1 MRIYKLYFLS
11 LFLLFALHNS
21 AFSVNN
27 KTRVSELQEKC
38 ELQRSLSQY
47 KNLETSSA
55 DLIDEARKI
64 HNENAVAYA
73 YFYNGLAKLFLGQ
86 VEKSQEMLDSAD
98 EISVQVKN
106 DSVRALVLNA
116 RGIYHALV
124 KNNDFVAQQFF
135 FKSLEL
141 AKNAGHEDLLYRV
154 RGNLLT
160 LSHSMNDSISY
171 ENAKEVYNY
180 GKKRKS
186 NEHISMGAYYLAT
199 YNYKQDKYDEAEKYI
214 KIALDTYN
222 KYPYEDIAS
231 VYSLYAKMLL
241 SKGDDVKAEEMVK
254 KAILLAQKYKQTSME
269 VDAYITYAE
278 VFVKKKQY
286 REANDMIKKAMGT
299 ADKIGMTNKVADCNQ
314 MLATNYIVMGDMK
327 NAMVC
332 LQKANELLRNQSA
345 VNMERI
351 SHEQQV
357 MHDIEQKEMESKLK
371 QEQITAQRLVL
382 IILTV
387 AIIVLLVLL
396 VLIIILYRRRQ
407 MLYKSIVLQNSRYVE
422 HQKYLEEQLAQQT
435 KFAEVTTEDSIDKK
449 DDATKGHEKEGFV
462 MDNAKVDVLYNELC
476 RLMSQERL
484 FTESQLTREKMAERL
499 GTNRTYLTK
508 VIKEKTDMSYLQF
521 INSYRINEA
530 IRILSDKEQISYPLK
545 QIWSDLG
552 FSSPST
558 FYKQFQ
564 QVVGITPSTYRK
576 QFLEVNSQP
585 VDDEDEEEG

>member
-1 MRIYKLYFLS
+1 MRIYKIYFLS
-11 LFLLFALHNS
+11 LFFLFALQNS
-21 AFSVNN
+21 SFSGNN
-27 KTRVSELQEKC
+27 KTRVSELLEKC

-47 KNLETSSA
+47 KNLEASSA
-55 DLIDEARKI
+55 VLIEEARKI
-64 HNENAVAYA
+64 HDDNAVAYA
-73 YFYNGLAKLFLGQ
+73 YFYSGLAKLFLGQ

-98 EISVQVKN
+98 EISIQVKN
-106 DSVRALVLNA
+106 DSVRALSLNA

-141 AKNAGHEDLLYRV
+141 AKSAGHEDLLYRV

-160 LSHSMNDSISY
+160 LSHSMNDSVSY
-171 ENAKEVYNY
+171 ENAKEVYDY
-180 GKKRKS
+180 GISHKS

-199 YNYKQDKYDEAEKYI
+199 YNYKQDKYVEAEKYI
-214 KIALDTYN
+214 KIALDTYT
-222 KYPYEDIAS
+222 KYPYEDIAA
-231 VYSLYAKMLL
+231 VYALYAKMLL
-241 SKGDDVKAEEMVK
+241 SKGDVAKAEEMGK
-254 KAILLAQKYKQTSME
+254 EAISLAKNYKQSSIE

-278 VFVKKKQY
+278 IFVRKKQY
-286 REANDMIKKAMGT
+286 SEANAMIKMAMET
-299 ADKIGMTNKVADCNQ
+299 ADKIGMKSKVADCNQ
-314 MLATNYIVMGDMK
+314 MLAANYIAVGDMK

-332 LQKANELLRNQSA
+332 LQRANELLREQSA

-371 QEQITAQRLVL
+371 QEQIMAQRMVL
-382 IILTV
+382 IILTA
-387 AIIVLLVLL
+387 AIIVLLALL
-396 VLIIILYRRRQ
+396 ALVIVLYRRRQ

-422 HQKYLEEQLAQQT
+422 RQKFLEEQLAQQS
-435 KFAEVTTEDSIDKK
+435 KHAEDVANDSAEKN
-449 DDATKGHEKEGFV
+449 DDASKAPEKEGFV
-462 MDNAKVDVLYNELC
+462 MDNAKVDELYNELC
-476 RLMSQERL
+476 RLMSKERL

-508 VIKEKTDMSYLQF
+508 VIKEKADMSYLQF

-585 VDDEDEEEG
+585 VVDDDEDE